1 MTHFSEALGS
11 LLKPRIETIKG
22 KIPKFKCKGKTS
34 LYLTWPEVAI
44 GLQSWWS
51 GEKMNMYIVGRAKTY

>member
-1 MTHFSEALGS
+1 MKLCELVINSMEG
-11 LLKPRIETIKG
+11 
-22 KIPKFKCKGKTS
+22 S